1 MARPVVFTNRYE
13 DVLVDVEWCGEALR
27 KDIHNVIVAVGA
39 VIEFDA
45 KRVLP
50 LLGLQNM
57 FRVRSVKNEVFKIE
71 FPHTAQ
77 FRPRLEVHIRVVTDT
92 VGTFQKADLGIE
104 IGTDL
109 AMLAKNFE
117 PAILIIH
124 ASPKVCLS
132 GRESRRPRLRRIAG

>member
-1 MARPVVFTNRYE
+1 MTCPVVLTKRNE
-13 DVLVDVEWCGEALR
+13 DVLVDIEWSGDTLR
-27 KDIHNVIVAVGA
+27 KDIDNVVVAVGA
-39 VIEFDA
+39 VMEFDA

-50 LLGLQNM
+50 FLGLQNM
-57 FRVRSVKNEVFKIE
+57 FRVRSVKDEALKIE
-71 FPHTAQ
+71 LAHTAK
-77 FRPRLEVHIRVVTDT
+77 FWPRLEVHICVVTDT

-109 AMLAKNFE
+109 AMLAKDFE

-124 ASPKVCLS
+124 ASPKVGLS

>member
-1 MARPVVFTNRYE
+1 MTRPVVFSNRNE
-13 DVLVDVEWCGEALR
+13 DVLVDIEWSGETLR
-27 KDIHNVIVAVGA
+27 KDIDNVVVAVGA

-45 KRVLP
+45 NRVLP
-50 LLGLQNM
+50 FLGLQNM
-57 FRVRSVKNEVFKIE
+57 FRVWSVKNEAFKIE
-71 FPHTAQ
+71 LTHTAK

-109 AMLAKNFE
+109 AMLTKNFE

-124 ASPKVCLS
+124 ASPKVGLS